1 MKPFL
6 LFLFLAFAGGNNLST
21 VLSQTA
27 KYDHE
32 KLLTIARLKEDPAR
46 DYAHYARIYDAYQ
59 LFNYDS
65 AYVYASLLRT
75 MARDTVQMAD
85 AQLKQ
90 CFILLSAGLF
100 KETFDALGAIRIPSS
115 AYYLLWARYYYDLA
129 SYDADVYHSLY
140 YDVQGGHYIDSAL
153 RLLPVNT
160 FEFNYYSG
168 LKLFK
173 QQNLQVAIPF
183 FEKIHNPD
191 LHQQALTAST
201 LSALYLQLGDTGKAI
216 QLLKTATIADV
227 QSSTKET
234 LASLHL
240 ATLLY
245 HENDLSDALLCIRHA
260 IDNATFY
267 GARQRKIQVSAILPL
282 IEDGRVQAIQ
292 SYAAIVTLLGV
303 SLIGLMIVV
312 YKQNHALK
320 RANEQLEEDSR
331 IKEGYITYF
340 FTADAELYT
349 RLDKI
354 KSMIALKLQEKRYG
368 EVAFYLDKIDAR
380 SLRAA
385 LIGSFDRIFLEL
397 FPNFV
402 AQVNALLREEE
413 QIVLK
418 EGELLTTDLR
428 ILALMRMG
436 ITDPGKIAGILEYS
450 VKTIYSYKA
459 RVRNKSAFEGFEER
473 VMRIKKD

>member
-1 MKPFL
+1 MKPLIL
-6 LFLFLAFAGGNNLST
+6 LLLLAFGGDNNLST

-27 KYDHE
+27 KYDNE
-32 KLLTIARLKEDPAR
+32 KLAEVTRLKADPAR
-46 DYAHYARIYDAYQ
+46 DYQHYARIYEAYQ

-65 AYVYASLLRT
+65 AYVYASLLKA
-75 MARDTVQMAD
+75 MAHDSVQVAD
-85 AQLKQ
+85 AQLKL

-100 KETFDALGAIRIPSS
+100 KETYDALSTIQLPSP
-115 AYYLLWARYYYDLA
+115 AYYLLWGRYYYDLA
-129 SYDADVYHSLY
+129 SYDSDVYHSLY
-140 YDVQGGHYIDSAL
+140 YDVQGGHYMDSAL
-153 RLLPVNT
+153 QLLPENS

-168 LKLFK
+168 LKYFK
-173 QQNLQVAIPF
+173 QQKLQEAIPF
-183 FEKIHNPD
+183 FEKINHPD

-227 QSSTKET
+227 KSSTKET

-245 HENDLSDALLCIRHA
+245 HENDLSNALLCIRHA
-260 IDNATFY
+260 IANATFY
-267 GARQRKIQVSAILPL
+267 GARQRKIQVSTILPL
-282 IEDGRVQAIQ
+282 IEDSRVLVIK
-292 SYAAIVTLLGV
+292 SYATIVSLLGL
-303 SLIGLMIVV
+303 SLIILMVIV
-312 YKQNHALK
+312 YQQNHAL
-320 RANEQLEEDSR
+320 RTANEKLEEASR

-340 FTADAELYT
+340 FTADADFYT

-354 KSMIALKLQEKRYG
+354 KHTITLKLQEKRYG
-368 EVAFYLDKIDAR
+368 DIPFYLDKIDAR
-380 SLRAA
+380 KERAT
-385 LIGSFDRIFLEL
+385 LLGSFDKIFLAL

-402 AQVNALLREEE
+402 AQVNALLREDE
-413 QIVLK
+413 QIILK

-436 ITDPGKIAGILEYS
+436 ITDPGKIASILEYS

-459 RVRNKSAFEGFEER
+459 RVRNKAVHEGFEER
-473 VMRIKKD
+473 VMRIK

>member
-1 MKPFL
+1 MKPL
-6 LFLFLAFAGGNNLST
+6 LLLLFLAFAGDNNLST

-27 KYDHE
+27 KYDRE
-32 KLLTIARLKEDPAR
+32 KLAEIARLKEDPAR
-46 DYAHYARIYDAYQ
+46 DYPHYARIYEAYQ

-65 AYVYASLLRT
+65 AWVYASLLRS
-75 MARDTVQMAD
+75 MARDSTQIAD

-100 KETFDALGAIRIPSS
+100 KESYDALNAIRIPSP
-115 AYYLLWARYYYDLA
+115 AYYLLWGRYYYDLA

-153 RLLPVNT
+153 QLLPENS

-168 LKLFK
+168 LKFFK
-173 QQNLQVAIPF
+173 QQKLQAAIPY

-227 QSSTKET
+227 KSSTKET

-245 HENDLSDALLCIRHA
+245 HENDLSNAILCIRHA

-267 GARQRKIQVSAILPL
+267 GARQRKIQVSTILPL
-282 IEDGRVQAIQ
+282 IEDGRVHAIK
-292 SYAAIVTLLGV
+292 SYATMVTLFGL
-303 SLIGLMIVV
+303 SLIILMVIV
-312 YKQNHALK
+312 YKQNQALK
-320 RANEQLEEDSR
+320 TANEKLEEASR

-340 FTADAELYT
+340 FTADADFYT

-354 KSMIALKLQEKRYG
+354 RNAIALKLQEKRYG
-368 EVAFYLDKIDAR
+368 DIPFYLAKIDAR
-380 SLRAA
+380 KERASL
-385 LIGSFDRIFLEL
+385 LDSFDRIFLEL

-402 AQVNALLREEE
+402 AQVNALLRDDE
-413 QIVLK
+413 QIILK

-436 ITDPGKIAGILEYS
+436 ITDPGKMASILEYS
-450 VKTIYSYKA
+450 VKTIYSYKS
-459 RVRNKSAFEGFEER
+459 RVRNKAMLEGFEER
-473 VMRIKKD
+473 VMRIK